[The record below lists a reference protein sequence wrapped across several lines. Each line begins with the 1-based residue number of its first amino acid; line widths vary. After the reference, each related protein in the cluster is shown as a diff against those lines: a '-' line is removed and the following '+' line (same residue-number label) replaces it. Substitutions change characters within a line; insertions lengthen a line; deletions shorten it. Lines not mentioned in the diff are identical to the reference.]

1 VAAGADC
8 PPGGGP
14 PPGGG
19 GGPPPGGGGG
29 PPPGG
34 GEPPPGGGE
43 DPRLGVGDE
52 PPAGGVPP
60 PRVGGA
66 PLERALAVVVG
77 FGLTGVGAGA
87 FPEPGSG
94 VGAFWPSAEGDAAA
108 VPVLGAITGLAPV
121 TGAPGERDGSWAAA
135 KAAGSARGDVDV
147 LAGAGLA
154 DRALQPDRVA
164 AAAAATPASAT
175 AARTRGRPG
184 QKLPLTIP
192 QIISQPFGRALRP
205 GLAIARTV
213 PGKSSNTAHYQPV
226 TLFDPVQQAPVAQQL
241 HSCRC
246 SPRPAIL
253 RRQAGCGL
261 GLEMSTA
268 IRQRPSVSRFHSVRY
283 RTVVTWSARAS
294 TTAPRR

>member
-1 VAAGADC
+1 MAAGADC

-66 PLERALAVVVG
+66 PPEGALAVVVG

-87 FPEPGSG
+87 VPEPGSG
-94 VGAFWPSAEGDAAA
+94 VGALWPSAGGDAAI
-108 VPVLGAITGLAPV
+108 VPVRGAITRLATGP
-121 TGAPGERDGSWAAA
+121 GAPGERDGSWAAA
-135 KAAGSARGDVDV
+135 EVAGSARGDVDV

-154 DRALQPDRVA
+154 DRALQPDRA
-164 AAAAATPASAT
+164 AAVTATAASAT

-184 QKLPLTIP
+184 QQLTLTI
-192 QIISQPFGRALRP
+192 SQ
-205 GLAIARTV
+205 
-213 PGKSSNTAHYQPV
+213 S
-226 TLFDPVQQAPVAQQL
+226 QQ
-241 HSCRC
+241 S
-246 SPRPAIL
+246 
-253 RRQAGCGL
+253 
-261 GLEMSTA
+261 
-268 IRQRPSVSRFHSVRY
+268 
-283 RTVVTWSARAS
+283 
-294 TTAPRR
+294 